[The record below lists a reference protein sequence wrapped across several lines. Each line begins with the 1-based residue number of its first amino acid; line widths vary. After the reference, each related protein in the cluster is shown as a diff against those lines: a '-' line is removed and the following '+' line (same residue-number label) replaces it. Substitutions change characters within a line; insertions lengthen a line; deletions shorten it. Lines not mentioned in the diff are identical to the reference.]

1 MAVSI
6 KGPGTPISLL
16 DLQNYFG
23 GDSPIS
29 FSEYLEAVQG
39 IGDSSTGADLNS
51 FYGKSGYYG
60 DRAVLVG
67 GATDIN
73 NWPSTH
79 PVSGAPIFTFAAPTG
94 HFQNYFAFGQLIDIS
109 TTGNA
114 TMYGLPSSVDPSFP
128 PGTSQPRPRSS
139 TTGDGYSH
147 AQQASNRSIGVYG
160 NHHINGYDPS
170 STKTSG
176 LAYTSYINPENT
188 FGDFGYS
195 MEMGV
200 SRASVSNGSKG
211 VFNFGRTTFK
221 IPSPYVPNYGHFW
234 SQAFQVTI
242 GTSGSITAVSGYDIR
257 PTHWGPNIPNA
268 STNNVNQPNVLL
280 GQIGLSPELRGDLNP
295 SPSIFDRI
303 WSVDNN
309 LHTHTSVGSP
319 STSPSNPDGYVDYV
333 GDAYTGASNGVRGA
347 FLGLNTTSGR
357 SIISNDIRT
366 FNIEVPEAQSVKIG
380 EITCPPWD
388 PMLWDTVPPS
398 DPFAYS
404 SNLFGFW
411 NSPSQPYTNHYTTY
425 TLGQRIFY
433 SATGGKNRAIIS
445 GGRDLWER
453 TSGPF
458 SDARSPTSG
467 TFFGQQMGQQAIT
480 YTSPLL
486 QKRIDYFD
494 INKTGANTADFG
506 DLATRRQMHG
516 TTTNG
521 DRVIFAGGRAYFHH
535 FTFPANNHPTP
546 GNQGY
551 ATTIGLDLRTTFY
564 DTEAWV
570 GDIEYINIHTLGNAS
585 NFGDMVRK
593 TAGYSV
599 GSGSSTA

>member
-29 FSEYLEAVQG
+29 FNEYLGAVQG
-39 IGDSSTGADLNS
+39 IGDSSSGADLNS

-60 DRAVLVG
+60 DRAVLIG
-67 GATDIN
+67 GRVDPN
-73 NWPSTH
+73 GWPATH
-79 PVSGAPIFTFAAPTG
+79 PVSGAPMPGVGASTA
-94 HFQNYFAFGQLIDIS
+94 FQGYWAFGQLIDIS

-114 TMYGLPSSVDPSFP
+114 TMYGLPNLVDPSFP
-128 PGTSQPRPRSS
+128 PGTGQPMPRTSSNGDNYNYSQL
-139 TTGDGYSH
+139 
-147 AQQASNRSIGVYG
+147 ASNRSIGVYG

-170 STKTSG
+170 TTKNAG
-176 LAYTSYINPENT
+176 MAYTSFINPETT

-211 VFNFGRTTFK
+211 VFNFGRTTWK
-221 IPSPYVPNYGHFW
+221 NPSPWSSPYGHFW
-234 SQAFQVTI
+234 AQAFQITI
-242 GTSGSITAVSGYDIR
+242 GTSGSITAVSGYDFR
-257 PTHWGPNIPNA
+257 PTHWASNLPNA

-280 GQIGLSPELRGDLNP
+280 GQIGYSPELRGDLNP
-295 SPSIFDRI
+295 SPSVFDKV

-309 LHTHTSVGSP
+309 LHTHTAVGHP
-319 STSPSNPDGYVDYV
+319 TTPPSNPDGYVDYV
-333 GDAYTGASNGVRGA
+333 GDAFTGASNGIRGA
-347 FLGLNTTSGR
+347 FMGMNTTNGR
-357 SIISNDIRT
+357 TIISNDIRT

-388 PMLWDTVPPS
+388 PMLWDTSPPS
-398 DPFAYS
+398 DPFAYNT
-404 SNLFGFW
+404 NLFGFW
-411 NSPSQPYTNHYTTY
+411 NSPSLPSANHYTTY
-425 TLGQRIFY
+425 TLGQRMFF

-445 GGRDLWER
+445 GGRDILER

-458 SDARSPTSG
+458 SVAVSPTSG
-467 TFFGQQMGQQAIT
+467 SHFSQKFGTFAT
-480 YTSPLL
+480 LYTNPLL

-494 INKTGANTADFG
+494 INKNGSNTADFG
-506 DLATRRQMHG
+506 DLSTRRQQHG

-521 DRVIFAGGRAYFHH
+521 DRVIFAGGFAYYHH
-535 FTFPANNHPTP
+535 FNYPSNSHPTP

-551 ATTIGLDLRTTFY
+551 ATTIGLDLRTTIA
-564 DTEAWV
+564 DTAAWV

-585 NFGDMVRK
+585 NFGNMVHK
-593 TAGYSV
+593 TAGYTI
-599 GSGSSTA
+599 GSGSATA